1 VVGTLYVVS
10 TPIGNLEDLTLR
22 ALRILKEVDIVAC
35 EDTRHT
41 RILLAHYGI
50 VKPLLS
56 YHEQNERQRTAELLE
71 RLRADA
77 SVALVTDAGTP
88 ALSDPGYAIVHAA
101 SAQGISV
108 IAVPGASAVTTALAV
123 SGLPTD
129 RFAFLGFLP
138 RKSAERKRT
147 LETLASIPW
156 TLVFFEAPHRLRD
169 MLQDVEDVLGD
180 RQVAVGRELTKR
192 FEEVIRGP
200 VSEVQDHF
208 RTIEPRGEFTVVVAG
223 AGENAKP
230 ALSAEADLRE
240 LLEGGMPPK
249 SAVQI
254 IARRHRINRGDVY
267 QMMLG
272 ITGKR

>member
-50 VKPLLS
+50 VTPLLS

-71 RLRADA
+71 RLKADA

-101 SAQGISV
+101 SAHGIPV

-169 MLQDVEDVLGD
+169 MLQDVEDVLRD

-223 AGENAKP
+223 AGENAKT

-254 IARRHRINRGDVY
+254 VARRHRINRRDVY

>member
-101 SAQGISV
+101 SAQGIPV
-108 IAVPGASAVTTALAV
+108 IAVPGASAVTAALAV
-123 SGLPTD
+123 AGLPTD

>member
-1 VVGTLYVVS
+1 MVGTLYVVS

-101 SAQGISV
+101 SAQGIPV

-147 LETLASIPW
+147 LEALASIPW

-208 RTIEPRGEFTVVVAG
+208 RTTKPRGEFTVVVAG

-254 IARRHRINRGDVY
+254 VARRHRINRRDVY

>member
-1 VVGTLYVVS
+1 MVGTLYVVS

-101 SAQGISV
+101 SAQGIPV
-108 IAVPGASAVTTALAV
+108 IAVPGASAVTAALAV
-123 SGLPTD
+123 AGLPTN

-147 LETLASIPW
+147 LEALASIPW

-208 RTIEPRGEFTVVVAG
+208 RTTKPRGEFTVVVAG
-223 AGENAKP
+223 AGENAKT

-254 IARRHRINRGDVY
+254 VARRHRINRRDVY

>member
-1 VVGTLYVVS
+1 MVGTLYVVS

-101 SAQGISV
+101 SAHGIPV

-208 RTIEPRGEFTVVVAG
+208 RTTEPRGEFTVVVAG
-223 AGENAKP
+223 AGENAKT

-254 IARRHRINRGDVY
+254 VARRHRINRRDVY

>member
-1 VVGTLYVVS
+1 
-10 TPIGNLEDLTLR
+10 
-22 ALRILKEVDIVAC
+22 
-35 EDTRHT
+35 
-41 RILLAHYGI
+41 
-50 VKPLLS
+50 
-56 YHEQNERQRTAELLE
+56 
-71 RLRADA
+71 
-77 SVALVTDAGTP
+77 
-88 ALSDPGYAIVHAA
+88 
-101 SAQGISV
+101 
-108 IAVPGASAVTTALAV
+108 V

>member
-1 VVGTLYVVS
+1 MVGTLYVVS

-101 SAQGISV
+101 SAQGIPV

-147 LETLASIPW
+147 LEALASIPW

-208 RTIEPRGEFTVVVAG
+208 RTTKPRGEFTVVMAG